1 MRLYAKQLGWLHTK
15 TSAKA
20 KQTRGQQQGTDAKL
34 PSVTG
39 AEYVLDIALDIGISG
54 TTWRDVQAWCDVK
67 RTQLTPWESNAV
79 MEISRT
85 YEAAM
90 NEYRDKTAAAPYAP
104 VKIDRDKVAADVRQ
118 ALRRRR

>member
-1 MRLYAKQLGWLHTK
+1 M
-15 TSAKA
+15 
-20 KQTRGQQQGTDAKL
+20 
-34 PSVTG
+34 
-39 AEYVLDIALDIGISG
+39 
-54 TTWRDVQAWCDVK
+54 
-67 RTQLTPWESNAV
+67 TPWESNAV

-90 NEYRDKTAAAPYAP
+90 SEYRDKTAAAPYAT

>member
-20 KQTRGQQQGTDAKL
+20 KQTRGQQQGADAKL
-34 PSVTG
+34 PPING
-39 AEYVLDIALDIGISG
+39 AEYVLEIALDIGLSG

-79 MEISRT
+79 MEMSRT
-85 YEAAM
+85 YAASM
-90 NEYRDKTAAAPYAP
+90 NEYRDKMAGAPYVP
-104 VKIDRDKVAADVRQ
+104 GTIDRDKVAADVRQ